1 MEATA
6 EHFPPIFEFNTHG
19 VAKTVEQGSPNDI
32 LACTYRLCLC
42 EEGTR
47 EELPEFGIPQTIFQT
62 VPIDL
67 KEVEEAISF
76 WEPRAEP
83 ELTELALEAANQG
96 ARTINVEVG

>member
-1 MEATA
+1 MSETPL
-6 EHFPPIFEFNTHG
+6 HFPPIFEFNSHG
-19 VAKTVEQGSPNDI
+19 VAKTCEQGSPTDI

-62 VPIDL
+62 VPIEL
-67 KEVEEAISF
+67 QAVEEAITF

-83 ELTELALEAANQG
+83 EITEQALEASNQG
-96 ARTINVEVG
+96 ARTLQIEVG